1 MHSKSK
7 EQVEQLMRKGVAVPN
22 PESVLIGD
30 EVELNRIAGDGVVI
44 YPGCKIFGEKTL
56 IMSGVKLGYEGPVTV
71 EDCQIGPDVE
81 LKGGFFRRSAFLEKA
96 NVGYG
101 AQVRDG
107 CILEEEANGA
117 HTVGL
122 KQTILLPFVT
132 LGSLINFCDCL
143 MAGGTSR
150 KNHSE
155 VGSSYIH
162 FNYTPNQDK
171 ATASLIGDVP
181 RGVMLNQPPI
191 FLGGQGGMV
200 GPLRLG
206 YGAVIAAGVVCRRD
220 VLDDHQLVLAQGLR
234 NNAVGKTDLVT
245 DFHPGIYW
253 HVKARVINNI
263 NYIANLVAL
272 KHWYVSV
279 RSRFMRGDSMGEM
292 LYEGVLDKLDMALNE
307 RIKRLKALSDK
318 MPESAKRYRKVVRG
332 QVDEKLLRQK
342 QELFDKWQEVEA
354 VFASGREAPG
364 DHSCRE
370 PFLEQI
376 ERAVRE
382 KGSDYVG
389 VIQGLDDTWSAEG
402 TRWLQGIVDGINRQ
416 LLDLMPSFSLDMQ
429 LRSS

>member
-1 MHSKSK
+1 MHSKSREK
-7 EQVEQLMRKGVAVPN
+7 VEQLMRKGVAVPN

-30 EVELNRIAGDGVVI
+30 EVELDRIAGDGVVI

-96 NVGYG
+96 NMGYG

-122 KQTILLPFVT
+122 KHTILLPFVT

-155 VGSSYIH
+155 VGSSYVH

-181 RGVMLNQPPI
+181 RGVMLNQPPM

-206 YGAVIAAGVVCRRD
+206 YGTVIAAGVVCRRD

-234 NNAVGKTDLVT
+234 SNAVGKTDLVS
-245 DFHPGIYW
+245 DFHQGIYW

-279 RSRFMRGDSMGEM
+279 RSRFMKGDPMGEM

-307 RIKRLKALSDK
+307 RIKRFKALSGK
-318 MPESAKRYRKVVRG
+318 MPESAKRYRSVMKG
-332 QVDEKLLRQK
+332 QVSEELLRQK
-342 QELFDKWQEVEA
+342 QELFDRWQEVEA
-354 VFASGREAPG
+354 VFANSRKDSGDP
-364 DHSCRE
+364 SCRE

-382 KGSDYVG
+382 KGSEYVG
-389 VIQGLDDTWSAEG
+389 VIQGLDATWSAEG

-416 LLDLMPSFSLDMQ
+416 VLDLMPSFGGS
-429 LRSS
+429 R

>member
-1 MHSKSK
+1 MHSESK
-7 EQVEQLMRKGVAVPN
+7 EKVEHLIRKGAAIPN
-22 PESVLIGD
+22 PQSVLIGD
-30 EVELNRIAGDGVVI
+30 EVELDRIASDGVVI
-44 YPGCKIFGEKTL
+44 YPGCKIFGEKSL

-96 NVGYG
+96 NMGYG

-143 MAGGTSR
+143 MAGGTIR

-171 ATASLIGDVP
+171 ATPSLVGDVP
-181 RGVMLNQPPI
+181 RGVMLNEPPI

-200 GPLRLG
+200 GPLRVG
-206 YGAVIAAGVVCRRD
+206 YGTVVAAGVVCRRD
-220 VLDDHQLVLAQGLR
+220 VLDDQQLVSAQGLR
-234 NNAVGKTDLVT
+234 GNAVEKADLVS
-245 DFHPGIYW
+245 DFHLGVYW

-272 KHWYVSV
+272 KHWYVWV
-279 RSRFMRGDSMGEM
+279 RSRFMRGDSMDEM

-307 RIKRLKALSDK
+307 RVKRLKALSDK
-318 MPESAKRYRKVVRG
+318 MPESAKRYRKVMKG
-332 QVDEKLLRQK
+332 EASEELLRQK
-342 QELFDKWQEVEA
+342 QELFDRWQEVEA
-354 VFASGREAPG
+354 VFADSREDPG
-364 DHSCRE
+364 DRSCRE

-376 ERAVRE
+376 EKLIRE
-382 KGSDYVG
+382 KGSDYVA
-389 VIQGLDDTWSAEG
+389 VIQGLDAGWSAEG
-402 TRWLQGIVDGINRQ
+402 TRWLQGIVDMVNQHVLELI
-416 LLDLMPSFSLDMQ
+416 PSFRDSTDKV
-429 LRSS
+429 

>member
-7 EQVEQLMRKGVAVPN
+7 EQVEQLMRKGVAVTN

-30 EVELNRIAGDGVVI
+30 EVELDRIAGDGVVI

-143 MAGGTSR
+143 MAGGSSR

-206 YGAVIAAGVVCRRD
+206 YGTVIAAGVVCRRD

-318 MPESAKRYRKVVRG
+318 MPESVKRYRKVVKG

-416 LLDLMPSFSLDMQ
+416 VLDLMPSFSLDMQ